1 LTNTNKAKGGAESTP
16 KQELNTSKIISQDSL
31 GTLNLGAFPVQ
42 QLLQANA
49 ERNAKH
55 ANGTVSASR
64 GYQHSKSPTKHQ
76 LVLPRMMNEELILMN
91 ELMKLPQDAT
101 LDGTRFE
108 IKAMQKYIKPL
119 YQPMVHHPVP
129 TIIPKANL
137 LD

>member
-1 LTNTNKAKGGAESTP
+1 
-16 KQELNTSKIISQDSL
+16 
-31 GTLNLGAFPVQ
+31 
-42 QLLQANA
+42 
-49 ERNAKH
+49 
-55 ANGTVSASR
+55 
-64 GYQHSKSPTKHQ
+64 
-76 LVLPRMMNEELILMN
+76 MNEELILMN

>member
-1 LTNTNKAKGGAESTP
+1 
-16 KQELNTSKIISQDSL
+16 
-31 GTLNLGAFPVQ
+31 
-42 QLLQANA
+42 
-49 ERNAKH
+49 
-55 ANGTVSASR
+55 
-64 GYQHSKSPTKHQ
+64 
-76 LVLPRMMNEELILMN
+76 MMNEELILMN

-119 YQPMVHHPVP
+119 YQPMVHHPLP